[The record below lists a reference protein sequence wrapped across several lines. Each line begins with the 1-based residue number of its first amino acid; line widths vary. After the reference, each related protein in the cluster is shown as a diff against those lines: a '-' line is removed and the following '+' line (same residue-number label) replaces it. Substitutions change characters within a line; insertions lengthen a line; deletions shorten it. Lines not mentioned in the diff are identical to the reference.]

1 MAIKIKDDIK
11 EKISAFVSDNLHKV
25 HVDNGSFVNSRS
37 MFNLF
42 DIDKIIENKST
53 AKELLPIVGDNPL
66 YHFVSETINR
76 DVRNTQDYESGKNLS
91 LSELTPFSDAS
102 NYARKIIEDLCSL
115 PWSYTFTLRLP
126 KDLHPLLDQAK
137 DEAVISTSMRLVRTT
152 SDFAL
157 QFPLESKVARRNEV
171 GGILGMTILGL
182 SKPEWTEGDVVL
194 QLQEKGFVGEY
205 DYSAPIRQ
213 AESKVRSFL
222 GILLALFA
230 IKKTSSFMF
239 HPPKRDFLVHKYY
252 DKGWNI
258 ERKYELDDDF
268 NKIIAKFA
276 IQDFDGNETLEKN
289 RQAWVNHCLSM
300 ASAAFKAGK
309 EAERL
314 RLAARWLFDSYATDR
329 DLLAFVQ
336 AMVAMEILLGHGG
349 DIQEIG
355 IGTVIRNRC
364 SYLIAANAEDREKIT
379 SDLKE
384 IYKIRSNIVH
394 TGKEHLSVSEFGML
408 TILRSYCAR
417 VILKE
422 IELSRG

>member
-11 EKISAFVSDNLHKV
+11 EKIGEFISDNLHNV

-37 MFNLF
+37 MYSLF
-42 DIDKIIENKST
+42 EVDRIIDNKQAS
-53 AKELLPIVGDNPL
+53 KELAQIVGDNPL

-76 DVRNTQDYESGKNLS
+76 DVRNTQDYESGKDVS
-91 LSELTPFSDAS
+91 IVELAPFSDPAA
-102 NYARKIIEDLCSL
+102 YAAKIIQDLKSL

-126 KDLHPLLDQAK
+126 KDLHSLLDNAK
-137 DEAVISTSMRLVRTT
+137 SEAVISTSMRLIRVTPE
-152 SDFAL
+152 FAR
-157 QFPLESKVARRNEV
+157 QFPLESKVERRNEV
-171 GGILGMTILGL
+171 GGILGMTILGH
-182 SKPEWTEGDVVL
+182 SKPEWTEGEVVL

-205 DYSAPIRQ
+205 DYSVPTRQ

-222 GILLALFA
+222 GVLLALFA

-239 HPPKRDFLVHKYY
+239 HPPKRDFLIHKFY

-268 NKIIAKFA
+268 NKLLAKFA
-276 IQDFDGNETLEKN
+276 IQDFDGNEALEKN
-289 RQAWVNHCLSM
+289 KQVWVNHCLSM
-300 ASAAFKAGK
+300 ASAAFRPG
-309 EAERL
+309 EDAERL

-364 SYLIAANAEDREKIT
+364 AYLIAANAEDREKIT
-379 SDLKE
+379 SDIKE

-394 TGKEHLSVSEFGML
+394 TGKEHLSVNEFGML
-408 TILRSYCAR
+408 SILRSYCAR